1 MSFIDKLRTQKLL
14 SFTLILFTL
23 AIGIVIGTL
32 VNTGAKA
39 AKDNTA
45 APGATPLVIPNPVQ
59 LQNSFAS
66 IAKQVEPSVVN
77 ISTTYLPKAQA
88 PGRNRRRAA
97 PQQQPD
103 QGDEEDQPDQGDQGD
118 QGSQGNPG
126 NQGNMEDF
134 FRRFFSN
141 PFGGNMPQM

>member
-1 MSFIDKLRTQKLL
+1 MSFFDKLRTQKLL

-59 LQNSFAS
+59 LQNSFAA

-77 ISTTYLPKAQA
+77 ISTTYLPKAPAQT
-88 PGRNRRRAA
+88 RNRRRAA
-97 PQQQPD
+97 PQPPHSAPGGLLSA
-103 QGDEEDQPDQGDQGD
+103 QGAGADAQSP
-118 QGSQGNPG
+118 P
-126 NQGNMEDF
+126 
-134 FRRFFSN
+134 RR
-141 PFGGNMPQM
+141 PPATR